1 MTEESDAR
9 RGRGRGNPLLSGLRS
24 GRGGRSRSPGG
35 GLYDDGGGGGPAP
48 PGRGGAL
55 FSGRLTMSVP
65 VVSFGEHAH
74 DRDSRQV
81 LTCTV
86 LSVGRRFV
94 EE

>member
-35 GLYDDGGGGGPAP
+35 GLYDGGGGGPAP

-74 DRDSRQV
+74 NRASRRV

-86 LSVGRRFV
+86 LSVRRRFV